1 MPSLRPVLLVNGVLL
16 LILSAAM
23 LIPAMV
29 DMYQKNP
36 DAQVFLS
43 SAFFTA
49 FIGGGLFL
57 TNRGYKGRLSMKQAF
72 ILTNS
77 CWVMLTLFA
86 SLPLYFSELNLS
98 LTDAVFE
105 TLSGITTTGATV
117 LTGLQKLPPGILVW
131 RCLLQWLGGIGIIV
145 LAMAILPILHIGGM
159 QLFRTESSDRSD
171 KILPSASQIAA
182 TIGAIYL
189 FLTSICA
196 LCLWLAGMR
205 GFDAICH
212 AMTTIATAGFANYDA
227 SIGHFRS
234 AAIETI
240 IICFMLLSALPFI
253 LYYQLMRGRPRK
265 LFTDMQVRWFVSIL
279 TVAVLS
285 FTVWLWWEKAMEPL
299 AAFRAAAF
307 NITSM
312 LTTTGYASTD
322 YSAWGNFAI
331 TGIFLL
337 FVMGGCTGSTT
348 GGIKV
353 FRYQVL
359 FEIAKAQVSR
369 VVQPHGVFL
378 PRFNGK
384 PIEEI
389 HSTAVQS
396 FFILFAFC
404 FICLATILSFFGL
417 DFLTS
422 MSGAAAM
429 LANVGPGLGEVIG
442 PGGNYT
448 SLPDG
453 AKWALM
459 VGMLVGRLEVITVLV
474 LFSPHFWRD

>member
-1 MPSLRPVLLVNGVLL
+1 MISLRPILLVNGVLM
-16 LILSAAM
+16 LILSLAM
-23 LIPAMV
+23 LVPAAV
-29 DMYQKNP
+29 DAYNDNP
-36 DAQVFLS
+36 DAGVFFS

-49 FIGGGLFL
+49 FIGGGLYL
-57 TNRGYKGRLSMKQAF
+57 TNRGYRGRLSMKQAF

-77 CWVMLTLFA
+77 CWVMVTLFA
-86 SLPLYFSELNLS
+86 ALPLYFSELGLS
-98 LTDAVFE
+98 LTDAAFE
-105 TLSGITTTGATV
+105 TMSGITTTGATV
-117 LTGLQKLPPGILVW
+117 LTGLEHMPPGILLW
-131 RCLLQWLGGIGIIV
+131 RCLMQWLGGIGIIV

-182 TIGAIYL
+182 TIGAIYF
-189 FLTSICA
+189 FLTSFCA
-196 LCLWLAGMR
+196 LLLWATGMR

-212 AMTTIATAGFANYDA
+212 AMTTISTGGFANYDA
-227 SIGHFRS
+227 SIGYYNS
-234 AAIETI
+234 PNIELVLI
-240 IICFMLLSALPFI
+240 VFMALSALPFI
-253 LYYQLMRGRPRK
+253 LYYQFARGKPQK
-265 LFTDMQVRWFVSIL
+265 LLQDTQVRWFLSIL
-279 TVAVLS
+279 SLAILS
-285 FTVWLWWEKAMEPL
+285 CAGWLWWDRGMDMWFAL
-299 AAFRAAAF
+299 RISAF
-307 NITSM
+307 NITSI
-312 LTTTGYASTD
+312 LTTTGYASHD
-322 YSAWGNFAI
+322 FSLWGHFAV

-378 PRFNGK
+378 PRYNGK
-384 PIEEI
+384 PIAETV
-389 HSTAVQS
+389 STAVQS

-404 FICLATILSFFGL
+404 FICLATVLSFFGL

-422 MSGAAAM
+422 MSGAATA
-429 LANVGPGLGEVIG
+429 LANVGPGLSELIG
-442 PGGNYT
+442 PAGNFA

-474 LFSPHFWRD
+474 LLSPHFWRD